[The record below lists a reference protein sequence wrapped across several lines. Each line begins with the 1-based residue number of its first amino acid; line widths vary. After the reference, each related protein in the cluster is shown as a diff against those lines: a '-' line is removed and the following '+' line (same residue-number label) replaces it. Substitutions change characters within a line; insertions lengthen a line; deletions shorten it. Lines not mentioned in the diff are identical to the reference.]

1 MLTPSMSVLL
11 TGASGGIGRALARA
25 LAFNGARVLLVAR
38 SAGPLTALTAGLGAE
53 LAQRGLPAARVAA
66 LPADITR
73 TADRA
78 LLAAAAAEHGVNV
91 LINNAG
97 APCFG
102 EFELAPEAEIVQM
115 LATNLLAPMLLARAL
130 LPQLQSQRAARLLN
144 VGSALGRL
152 GLPGY
157 AAYAASKFGL
167 RGFSEAL
174 RRELAGT
181 SVRVQYLAPRAT
193 DTGFNDARV
202 EAYNRATRT
211 RTDQP
216 DLVAG
221 AALRL
226 LASGAPEHFIGFPEA
241 LAVRING
248 LVPAWLD
255 RAFGRHNEALRR
267 TRVLP
272 RGLQSA

>member
-1 MLTPSMSVLL
+1 
-11 TGASGGIGRALARA
+11 
-25 LAFNGARVLLVAR
+25 
-38 SAGPLTALTAGLGAE
+38 
-53 LAQRGLPAARVAA
+53 
-66 LPADITR
+66 
-73 TADRA
+73 
-78 LLAAAAAEHGVNV
+78 
-91 LINNAG
+91 
-97 APCFG
+97 
-102 EFELAPEAEIVQM
+102 M
-115 LATNLLAPMLLARAL
+115 LATNLLAPMLLTRAL
-130 LPQLQSQRAARLLN
+130 LPQLQSQREARVLN

-157 AAYAASKFGL
+157 AAYSASKFGL

-181 SVRVQYLAPRAT
+181 PVRVQYLAPRAT

-202 EAYNRATRT
+202 EAYNRATQT
-211 RTDQP
+211 RSDSP
-216 DLVAG
+216 EVVAD

-226 LASGAPEHFIGFPEA
+226 LASGAAERFLGFPEA

-255 RAFGRHNEALRR
+255 RAFGRHNDALRR
-267 TRVLP
+267 TRELP